1 MVPPLLL
8 GRVLLRFDAKRD
20 DVHEDLS
27 AAVFT
32 PDGALWVASDEHHA
46 LERFSPL
53 DPHVF
58 GEHRHFVMADLL
70 GEEIRDEVDL
80 EALDFQD
87 GHLWFVGSH
96 SAKRKKPKG
105 KESAKDL
112 ARLATVVHEPSRFLL
127 ARVPLPESG
136 AEASEEP
143 RKRGRPRSGEKLKP
157 AGKQSQGVNEL
168 VALLRGDPHL
178 GPFLAPASPDEPQG
192 ALAIPSKDNGLDIEG
207 LAVHGDR
214 VFLGLRGPVLRG
226 YAVILQLEVEDVG
239 HGLLAPRHLKKGSRY
254 HKHFLDLDGL
264 GIRELC
270 RHGEDLLIL
279 AGPTMPVE
287 GPLRMYRLRNGLGLE
302 GDSLHAQEKGVLE
315 PLFELPHG
323 GKRDHAEGMAL
334 FSWFEPNDSVLVVYD
349 SPSEQRRH
357 GPSGV
362 LADVFRL

>member
-1 MVPPLLL
+1 MVSPLLL
-8 GRVLLRFDAKRD
+8 GRVLLRFDAERD
-20 DVHEDLS
+20 DVQEDLS

-53 DPHVF
+53 NPRVF

-70 GEEIRDEVDL
+70 GEDIRDEIDL

-105 KESAKDL
+105 KEMAKDL
-112 ARLATVVHEPSRFLL
+112 ARLATVVHEPARFLL
-127 ARVPLPESG
+127 ARVPLPAVEASG
-136 AEASEEP
+136 AL
-143 RKRGRPRSGEKLKP
+143 RKGGRPPSAAKLKP
-157 AGKQSQGVNEL
+157 AEGEEGSEL
-168 VALLRGDPHL
+168 VAMLRGDAHL
-178 GPFLAPASPDEPQG
+178 GPFLAPASPDAPHG

-207 LAVHGDR
+207 LVVHGDQ

-226 YAVILQLEVEDVG
+226 YAVILRMEVADVG
-239 HGLLAPRHLKKGSRY
+239 HGLLSPRPMREGRRY

-279 AGPTMPVE
+279 AGPTLSVE
-287 GPLRMYRLRNGLGLE
+287 GPIRMYRLRNYLGLE
-302 GDSLHAQEKGVLE
+302 GDTLHAQEEGVLE

-323 GKRDHAEGMAL
+323 GKRDHAEGVAV
-334 FSWFEPNDSVLVVYD
+334 FSWFEPQDSVLVVYD
-349 SPSEQRRH
+349 SPSERRH
-357 GPSGV
+357 GPNGV